1 MLRAGV
7 MHSPARDACGS
18 VEDMAF
24 GISSHIFFS
33 ERLTPGTLD
42 TLRDAGAE
50 VIEVF
55 AARHHFDYGDRKA
68 VREVANWFRSVP
80 VAASMHMPI
89 FTEAEESQWS
99 RHTAPTLNLVSH
111 AKGERIAAMDEVKRA
126 LEAAEQVPFRSC
138 VLHLGLKDDRWTTES
153 LDLSLTAIE
162 HLKAFAAPLGVQL
175 LLENLNSDLATPA
188 HLQEI
193 ARVGHFDTVG
203 FCLDV
208 GHAHLTQP
216 TMPDETGFD
225 RIARE
230 RLREEFGDAA
240 LKDGLAEAFQVFG
253 DRLVEL
259 HLHDNAGGRD
269 EHLWP
274 GEAAGGKGVDW
285 GVVRSSLPK
294 LKDAPAA
301 VLEIAYEPAVA
312 VRDVNRKAGAA
323 RRLLEEIAG

>member
-1 MLRAGV
+1 
-7 MHSPARDACGS
+7 
-18 VEDMAF
+18 MAF
-24 GISSHIFFS
+24 GISSHLFFPD
-33 ERLTPGTLD
+33 RLSPGMLD

-55 AARHHFDYGDRKA
+55 AARHHFNYADRKA
-68 VREVANWFRSVP
+68 VREVANWFRSMP
-80 VAASMHMPI
+80 VAATMHMPI

-99 RHTAPTLNLVSH
+99 KHTAPTLNLVSR

-138 VLHLGLKDDRWTTES
+138 VLHLGLGDDRWATES

-175 LLENLNSDLATPA
+175 LLENLNNDLATPA
-188 HLQEI
+188 HLKEI
-193 ARVGHFDTVG
+193 VRVGHFDTVG

-216 TMPDETGFD
+216 TAPDETGFD
-225 RIARE
+225 RYARE

-253 DRLVEL
+253 DRLVEM
-259 HLHDNAGGRD
+259 HLHDNGGGRD

-274 GEAAGGKGVDW
+274 GEAASGKGLDW
-285 GVVRSSLPK
+285 GVVRASLAK
-294 LKDAPAA
+294 LKEAPAQL
-301 VLEIAYEPAVA
+301 LEIAYEPAVA
-312 VRDVNRKAGAA
+312 VREVSRKAGVA
-323 RRLLEEIAG
+323 RRLVEDEAV